1 MRSDYCGFSAT
12 AQTELI
18 PYKANIF
25 NLRRSAIYFTDESD
39 DIQNKP
45 FQWVACDISD
55 DGLDMLLRTKK
66 LQMI

>member
-45 FQWVACDISD
+45 F
-55 DGLDMLLRTKK
+55 
-66 LQMI
+66 